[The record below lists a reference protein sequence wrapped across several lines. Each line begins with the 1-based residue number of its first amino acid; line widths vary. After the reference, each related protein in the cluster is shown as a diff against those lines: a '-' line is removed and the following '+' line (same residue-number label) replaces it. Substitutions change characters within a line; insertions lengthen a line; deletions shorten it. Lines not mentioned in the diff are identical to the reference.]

1 MSTTTSTTEQ
11 LNQDNLKRTISTPAA
26 VGVAFNQIVGGGV
39 VSLTGVAIAL
49 TGGGVSI
56 AFILA
61 IISILIVS
69 MPYAAIGSAMPATGG
84 VYTYS
89 TRLIHPIAGYAAL
102 IVNFL
107 AQASLGLYGIAAG
120 QYMNSLNSWFDP
132 TITAVVLI
140 VAFYLANLMGA
151 VIGARIG
158 LVMSALML
166 LGFGIFIVM
175 GLGGV
180 DWVAYPPV
188 LPNGFSN
195 LIQAAALLT
204 FATGGATVVVEL
216 GGEMKNPGRAVPI
229 SLIGGTILAGIMYVF
244 IAIVAAGVLPI
255 EQVANQ
261 PLSIVAAEFLPPA
274 AWAFF
279 ILGGAMMAVIS
290 TMNSQL
296 LTGSKSLLAAI
307 DDGWFPKRVGQVN
320 KKFGTP
326 HYLLTILLLVGLA
339 PVVAGVP
346 LDVLASAVSGIA
358 QLIFVFVLIASLR
371 LRTARPDLHQTAVFK
386 LPVGIHWALALLGIG
401 VCAYQSWLLMSSGVS
416 TEMLIVM
423 GCVAVVATIWG
434 VIRYPHVR
442 RTLAARDNAQRL
454 ASGLHELPINRAS
467 GESGTRESVSDI
479 EP

>member
-1 MSTTTSTTEQ
+1 MSTTTSTEQ

-26 VGVAFNQIVGGGV
+26 VGVAFNQIVGGGI

-56 AFILA
+56 AFVLA
-61 IISILIVS
+61 VVSILIVS

-102 IVNFL
+102 VVNFL
-107 AQASLGLYGIAAG
+107 AQASLGLYGVAAG
-120 QYMNSLNSWFDP
+120 QYMHSLNEWFDP
-132 TITAVVLI
+132 TLTAVVLI
-140 VAFYLANLMGA
+140 VAFYFANLMGA
-151 VIGARIG
+151 VIGARVG

-166 LGFGIFIVM
+166 LGFGLFIVL

-180 DWVAYPPV
+180 DWVAYPPM

-229 SLIGGTILAGIMYVF
+229 SLIGGTVLAGIMYVF
-244 IAIVAAGVLPI
+244 IAIVAAGILPI

-261 PLSIVAAEFLPPA
+261 PLSLVAAEFLPPA

-307 DDGWFPKRVGQVN
+307 DDGWFPKRLGHVN

-326 HYLLTILLLVGLA
+326 HYLLTILLVVGLA
-339 PVVAGVP
+339 PVVANVP

-371 LRTARPDLHQTAVFK
+371 LRSVRPDLHKAAIFK
-386 LPVGIHWALALLGIG
+386 LPAGVHWGLALVGIG
-401 VCAYQSWLLMSSGVS
+401 VCCYQSWLLISSGVS
-416 TEMLIVM
+416 TQMLIVL
-423 GCVAVVATIWG
+423 GCVAVVATVWG

-442 RTLAARDNAQRL
+442 RVLRARDEAQRA
-454 ASGLHELPINRAS
+454 ASGLHDLPSSRLSAHDV
-467 GESGTRESVSDI
+467 ERESIIDF